1 VKCIYC
7 RLVYNYIL
15 FILVYINKNKI
26 IT

>member
-7 RLVYNYIL
+7 RLVYNYVL
-15 FILVYINKNKI
+15 FILVNNNKNKI